1 MFQNFRA
8 PKIRHFIKSLQNM
21 SALNQNLFEGIRL
34 YQFKKHAELE
44 IALHPRFNCWLG
56 KNGAGKTNALDALHY
71 LCLTKSY
78 FHRTD
83 LLSIQH
89 GQEETSIKGW
99 GQFNEQPFEVLCNLR
114 KNGKKTFSVNEKS
127 LNKLSDHIGWQ
138 PVVVIA
144 PQDQMLIT
152 ETAEERRKWMD
163 SAISQTSPAYLQA
176 LVKYNHLLQQ
186 RNALLK
192 SQHERKTNQI
202 EDIIWYDELLL
213 EWVKVIEKERAQL
226 VAFMAEQLP
235 LLIQYFSSDHD
246 QCSLALQNNYHPE
259 QYLQQLSS
267 AYQQD
272 WHAERTSI
280 GPHKDDLNFQLGE
293 YPIRKMGSQ
302 GQQKTFVLALKLA
315 QLLFIQTYSSKNP
328 LLLLDDIHDKLDA
341 QRLGNLFTWLNENIQ
356 GQVVITDTDDDRI
369 PSILAA
375 MNAEHSKILFS

>member
-1 MFQNFRA
+1 
-8 PKIRHFIKSLQNM
+8 
-21 SALNQNLFEGIRL
+21 
-34 YQFKKHAELE
+34 
-44 IALHPRFNCWLG
+44 
-56 KNGAGKTNALDALHY
+56 
-71 LCLTKSY
+71 
-78 FHRTD
+78 
-83 LLSIQH
+83 LSIQH

-176 LVKYNHLLQQ
+176 LVKYNHLLLQ

-213 EWVKVIEKERAQL
+213 EWVKVIEKERAQF

-246 QCSLALQNNYHPE
+246 QCSLTLQNNYHPE

-280 GPHKDDLNFQLGE
+280 GPHKDDLHFQLGE